1 MELTTLEGK
10 KLIDDIAQL
19 EPPAFI
25 FTGGDPLKRPDIY
38 ELVEYAASKY
48 LQPAMT
54 PSATPLLNGESL
66 MHLKRAGLKRLALSL
81 DGPTPELHDSFR
93 CVPGSFVRTLDAM
106 HCANAIGLP
115 VQINTT
121 ISRRNIKEL
130 EDILSV
136 VKNFRIVMWNLF
148 FMVPA
153 GQAET
158 ADLPSPEEFESA
170 FARIYELSQALPFK
184 IKTSEAPH
192 YRRYVLQQRSQLTAE
207 EKPAHAR
214 LEMSPIN
221 EGKGLMFISHTGQV
235 LPGGFLPV
243 SAGNVRDDSVLEI
256 YRNSEVLRQL
266 RDPNNLRGKCG
277 RCEFREI
284 CGGSRARA
292 YALSGDIFAEDPSCV
307 YIPRTREKTT
317 SDLQRI

>member
-1 MELTTLEGK
+1 
-10 KLIDDIAQL
+10 
-19 EPPAFI
+19 
-25 FTGGDPLKRPDIY
+25 
-38 ELVEYAASKY
+38 
-48 LQPAMT
+48 
-54 PSATPLLNGESL
+54 
-66 MHLKRAGLKRLALSL
+66 
-81 DGPTPELHDSFR
+81 
-93 CVPGSFVRTLDAM
+93 
-106 HCANAIGLP
+106 
-115 VQINTT
+115 
-121 ISRRNIKEL
+121 
-130 EDILSV
+130 
-136 VKNFRIVMWNLF
+136 MWNLF
-148 FMVPA
+148 FMVPTA
-153 GQAET
+153 QAET

-235 LPGGFLPV
+235 QPGGFLPV

-307 YIPRTREKTT
+307 YIPRAREKTT
-317 SDLQRI
+317 SDLQHN